1 MAAPCFAGNAFVK
14 PGSISTVD
22 ALRERL
28 HLGVLLRH
36 VIALGEVAVRERG
49 GDVVV
54 NAHLRL
60 QNVLERSARVAAGV
74 ERRGLRDA
82 HG

>member
-14 PGSISTVD
+14 PASISTRD

-28 HLGVLLRH
+28 HVGVLLRH
-36 VIALGEVAVRERG
+36 VIALGEVAVRERRR
-49 GDVVV
+49 DVVV

-60 QNVLERSARVAAGV
+60 QDVLERPARVAAGV
-74 ERRGLRDA
+74 ERRGFRHA
-82 HG
+82 HA